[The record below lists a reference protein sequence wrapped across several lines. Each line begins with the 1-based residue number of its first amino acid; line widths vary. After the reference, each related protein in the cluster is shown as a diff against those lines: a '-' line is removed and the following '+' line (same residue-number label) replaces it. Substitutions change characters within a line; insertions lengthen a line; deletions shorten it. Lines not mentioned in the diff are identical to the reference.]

1 MLSLFLIVQVRP
13 ESVFDTPVF
22 HKLPVGQAPG
32 LTRNLKF
39 CYKAEVSMIGWNK
52 IKNYEAKQ
60 NVKALFLRH
69 SSLHDPTQFSSK

>member
-1 MLSLFLIVQVRP
+1 
-13 ESVFDTPVF
+13 
-22 HKLPVGQAPG
+22 
-32 LTRNLKF
+32 
-39 CYKAEVSMIGWNK
+39 MIGWNK